1 LCYRLRRIL
10 DLKIYFLTD
19 EIKIYNIKVGQ
30 NTFFYEPIITG
41 KLDEED
47 KELFDDW
54 RDSNSA
60 SIEEMHSSIAGPK
73 FEYVNNI
80 EFDHSSGKFPD
91 FQHSELI
98 DNHGQEISDEFEEE
112 IISNSEEDQ
121 VSSSTQENTQISFKG
136 RTQRIGAVSKH
147 LGRRDFNIKKILR
160 SNNKALKLYILRL
173 VKKYRDETKINLNRA
188 SNRFLLF
195 DFIRDHFRSEYRV
208 KKRDIYNLLAVCF
221 HFYLGET
228 KSQTFFKYYLIL
240 TILDLYKEESLAVNQ
255 KRLH

>member
-1 LCYRLRRIL
+1 M
-10 DLKIYFLTD
+10 
-19 EIKIYNIKVGQ
+19 KVGQ

-60 SIEEMHSSIAGPK
+60 LIEGMHSPIAEPE
-73 FEYVNNI
+73 FEDVNNI
-80 EFDHSSGKFPD
+80 EFDHSSGEFPD

-98 DNHGQEISDEFEEE
+98 DNHRQEISYKFEEE
-112 IISNSEEDQ
+112 KNSNSEEDQ
-121 VSSSTQENTQISFKG
+121 GSSSTQENAHNSFKG

-147 LGRRDFNIKKILR
+147 LGRRDFNLKKILR
-160 SNNKALKLYILRL
+160 SNNKALKFYIKRL
-173 VKKYRDETKINLNRA
+173 VQKYREETKINLNRA

-195 DFIRDHFRSEYRV
+195 EFIRDHFRSEYGV